1 MAYGQFPLEIKKEA
15 NSLVEHD
22 VTIKLTL
29 ISANKIASIRL
40 LRKVFLE
47 RKLRFRVVAI

>member
-29 ISANKIASIRL
+29 ISANKIASIKL
-40 LRKVFLE
+40 LRKGFLQ
-47 RKLRFRVVAI
+47 RKLRFSVVAI